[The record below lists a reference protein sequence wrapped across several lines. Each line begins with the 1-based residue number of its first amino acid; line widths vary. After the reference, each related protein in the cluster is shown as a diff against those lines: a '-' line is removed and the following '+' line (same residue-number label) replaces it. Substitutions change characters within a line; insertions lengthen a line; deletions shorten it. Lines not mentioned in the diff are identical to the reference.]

1 MLRTLR
7 GSQGQ
12 SGCAMSVVSGGIR
25 LMNRQLAGA
34 LTGRVSKWIVLVA
47 WLLLFGGSF
56 VFAAK
61 LADVQNNEASSWLPQ
76 SAEST
81 RAFEKL
87 EPFQDPNAIPTIV
100 VYHRDGGLTQAD
112 RAAIEQHAVEFA

>member
-61 LADVQNNEASSWLPQ
+61 LADVQNSEASSWLPE

-87 EPFQDPNAIPTIV
+87 EPFQDPNALATVV
-100 VYHRDGGLTQAD
+100 VYEKTEGLTEED
-112 RAAIEQHAVEFA
+112 LAAARE